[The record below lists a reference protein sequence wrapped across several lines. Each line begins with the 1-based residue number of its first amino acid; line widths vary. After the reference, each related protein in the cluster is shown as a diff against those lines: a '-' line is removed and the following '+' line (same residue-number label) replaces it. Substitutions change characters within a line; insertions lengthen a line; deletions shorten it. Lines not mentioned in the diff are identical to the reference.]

1 MSVKV
6 TDTLQIDVRPTSNK
20 KYDIITIRGNRE
32 TILFSSDKAITSF
45 SKSNSGKKVIQYL
58 EKKLKVHEVEKIMD
72 QEEVPRGISLDE
84 FKEEYIQRI
93 LSELERLRGL
103 RCGNFKEQIE
113 IANDEKIA
121 IEEVKELIR
130 MGRKYPPL
138 FQHFQDR
145 CIQLGFTPLE
155 FITKVTEGLGVG
167 LTIEVLRAFFG
178 FLQTYLG
185 YKGTNVIAVGSQ
197 ASGKALALNTMLPT
211 PNGFTTISN
220 IRIGDELFD
229 EQGKICRVIAKSPI
243 WNTDCYRI
251 TFDHYD
257 EVIASGNHIW
267 TVTDL
272 NARSKHKEPFQI
284 TTSEIFQQGIRNK
297 NGGSPTW
304 EFKIQNP
311 SPLQLEEKELLIDPY
326 ILGCWLGDGDSAN
339 GCICNEDEEVINA
352 FKEQYE
358 LTDLHKNGKNLHYYV
373 KGLITK
379 LRKLNL
385 LGNKH
390 IPSDY
395 LRSSYSQ
402 RLRLLQ
408 GLMDTDGTISKK
420 GKCTITQK
428 NYELISNIRELLLS
442 LGIKC
447 TITETEKCATNTEDK
462 IKRIYFNIHFV
473 TTLPVFTIKRKL
485 ERLPNKVQ
493 PSSLTRIITNIEKI
507 ESVPTQCIQVD
518 SESSMFLCDN
528 FIPTHNSHILETALK
543 FIPQERVHYG
553 AKSVAYFFRKY
564 NHMDLTGHIF
574 YIGDLG
580 GDHDGEDTIR
590 MRDLLKQLSTDGYI
604 ERGVVD
610 NSNDNIAEEQWVKGY
625 PCLAYTTAH
634 EEIINEQEKSRSII
648 ITPPYIDIKDL
659 VTFKAIMNNQG
670 SFKHELEKVQKDC
683 ESVQGLVHYMASTKN
698 EVDIFNVY
706 LYDIVDYIG
715 NIDDFNRKIDEFNSI
730 LKLSCILNKAKTIY
744 HTQYDGV
751 EYPLILASK
760 QDIRT
765 ALTIFD
771 NNNNL
776 LPNEVKLVN
785 GIFKNF
791 KPYSINAKS
800 NTAYEDAVKFEV
812 GTLEGSNDADWLSMN
827 TEDEQFFFTER
838 YLKTEC
844 GNQRWYRNNHENMSF
859 KLKKLYDQNYL
870 IQVGTDNNHPVYGI
884 NGFLYDGSQ
893 VNRIEPSFSKN
904 NLCQGKA
911 LFEQNYIDCSKEMDE
926 FLEEN
931 KSITKGSELFFE
943 KLLKEEHIY
952 KLGWLH

>member
-45 SKSNSGKKVIQYL
+45 SKQNSGKKVVQYL

-72 QEEVPRGISLDE
+72 QEQVPRGISLDE

-103 RCGNFKEQIE
+103 RCGNFKEQVE
-113 IANDEKIA
+113 IANDERIA

-145 CIQLGFTPLE
+145 CVQLGFTPLE

-197 ASGKALALNTMLPT
+197 ASGK
-211 PNGFTTISN
+211 S
-220 IRIGDELFD
+220 
-229 EQGKICRVIAKSPI
+229 KII
-243 WNTDCYRI
+243 
-251 TFDHYD
+251 
-257 EVIASGNHIW
+257 
-267 TVTDL
+267 
-272 NARSKHKEPFQI
+272 
-284 TTSEIFQQGIRNK
+284 
-297 NGGSPTW
+297 
-304 EFKIQNP
+304 
-311 SPLQLEEKELLIDPY
+311 
-326 ILGCWLGDGDSAN
+326 
-339 GCICNEDEEVINA
+339 
-352 FKEQYE
+352 
-358 LTDLHKNGKNLHYYV
+358 
-373 KGLITK
+373 
-379 LRKLNL
+379 
-385 LGNKH
+385 
-390 IPSDY
+390 
-395 LRSSYSQ
+395 
-402 RLRLLQ
+402 
-408 GLMDTDGTISKK
+408 
-420 GKCTITQK
+420 
-428 NYELISNIRELLLS
+428 
-442 LGIKC
+442 
-447 TITETEKCATNTEDK
+447 
-462 IKRIYFNIHFV
+462 
-473 TTLPVFTIKRKL
+473 
-485 ERLPNKVQ
+485 
-493 PSSLTRIITNIEKI
+493 
-507 ESVPTQCIQVD
+507 
-518 SESSMFLCDN
+518 
-528 FIPTHNSHILETALK
+528 ETALK

-580 GDHDGEDTIR
+580 GSNSDEDTIR

-610 NSNDNIAEEQWVKGY
+610 NSNDNVAEEQWVKGY
-625 PCLAYTTAH
+625 PCLTYTTAH

-683 ESVQGLVHYMASTKN
+683 ESVQGLVHYMTSTKN